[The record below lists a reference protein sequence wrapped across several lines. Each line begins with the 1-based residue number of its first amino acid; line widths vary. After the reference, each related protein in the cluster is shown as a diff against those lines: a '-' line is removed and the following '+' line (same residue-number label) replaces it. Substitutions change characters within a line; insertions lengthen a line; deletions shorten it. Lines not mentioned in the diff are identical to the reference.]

1 MRIVLISP
9 PRNFKKFEEN
19 IRVTSEEFGR
29 QPPLSLA
36 YIAAL
41 VRKHGHKPIII
52 DMPNLKLSEK
62 RALQQIERFKPDII
76 GVGIH
81 SIYDIHSCIGLIGYL
96 KDNLAIPVLVG
107 GAGFNLYPD
116 EIISYSTIDYGI
128 VGSILHS
135 LPQFLE
141 AFEKGRDFSKIP
153 GLYFRKK
160 DTICKNEVKEWHD
173 DLDALPF
180 PARDLLRNEVYWQ
193 FISQRKNFTNI
204 LTSIGCTFNCKFC
217 NEPGG
222 VFRARSVER
231 VIEEIKECYYK
242 YKIREIDFFD
252 RTFTINRAR
261 VIEICNEIVKNKL
274 DIIWSC
280 RSRIDTV
287 DEELL
292 RIMKKAGCFAIFYG
306 IESADEKVLENLN
319 KMITLERVRETVSIT
334 KKTGIKPLGFFMF
347 GNPGETEESI
357 RKTIDFAL
365 SLDLTYAT
373 FTKTMAKPKS
383 YYDELNIK
391 NTGFDYWR
399 EYVLGRCSERTPIR
413 TWTNLDDKLLTKYV
427 KEAFYRFYFRPSHI
441 INTLK
446 ELRSLGQIVRY
457 MRSSVKF
464 LFSG

>member
-1 MRIVLISP
+1 MRIALISP
-9 PRNFKKFEEN
+9 SRNFKKFEEN

-41 VRKHGHKPIII
+41 VRKYGYKPIII
-52 DMPNLKLSEK
+52 DIPNLKLSEK
-62 RALQQIERFKPDII
+62 QVLQQLERFKPDII

-116 EIISYSTIDYGI
+116 EIMSYNIIDYGM

-153 GLYFRKK
+153 GLCFRKK
-160 DTICKNEVKEWHD
+160 DAICRNKVKEWHD

-204 LTSIGCTFNCKFC
+204 LTSTGCTFNCKFC

-222 VFRARSVER
+222 VFRARSVAS
-231 VIEEIKECYYK
+231 VIKEIKECYYK
-242 YKIREIDFFD
+242 YKIREVDFFD

-261 VIEICNEIVKNKL
+261 VIEICNGIINNNL

-334 KKTGIKPLGFFMF
+334 KKVGIKPLGFFMF
-347 GNPGETEESI
+347 GNPGETEDSI
-357 RKTIDFAL
+357 KKTIDFAL

-383 YYDELNIK
+383 YYDGLNIK

-399 EYVLGRCSERTPIR
+399 EYILGRCHERTPIR

-427 KEAFYRFYFRPSHI
+427 KEAFCRFYFRPSYI
-441 INTLK
+441 LNAIRDIKSLS
-446 ELRSLGQIVRY
+446 ELLRY
-457 MRSSVKF
+457 SKSSIK
-464 LFSG
+464 LFFSN